1 MGCCCGGN
9 RAAVRSMGQRELP
22 QGAARTELSIKG
34 MSCGSC
40 VARIERA
47 LSGLEGVYR
56 ADVKVGSA
64 EVALDPSRVSEVDL
78 ARAVE
83 SAGYEVAQNGAV
95 ARSAGC
101 CCC

>member
-1 MGCCCGGN
+1 MGCCGGSD
-9 RAAVRSMGQRELP
+9 RTTVRSMGQRELP
-22 QGAARTELSIKG
+22 QGAERTELSIEG

-40 VARIERA
+40 VARVERA

-56 ADVKVGSA
+56 AEVSVGSA
-64 EVALDPSRVSEVDL
+64 EVAHDPSRVSEADL
-78 ARAVE
+78 VRAVE
-83 SAGYEVAQNGAV
+83 SAGYEVAQNGAI